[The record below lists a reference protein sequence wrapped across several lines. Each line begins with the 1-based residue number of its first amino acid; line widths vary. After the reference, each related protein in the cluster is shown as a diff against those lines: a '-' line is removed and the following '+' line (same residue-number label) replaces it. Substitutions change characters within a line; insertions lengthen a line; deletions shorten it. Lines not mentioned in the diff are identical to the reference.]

1 MMHFLRS
8 MKTGK
13 RLTVGFGVLLFLM
26 VIIIATVL
34 HGNHMK
40 AVEFDEVVNGR
51 MVKIIRLEKLL
62 SLGGDAASLRR
73 LMLIRRGD
81 KIDEDEATLQE
92 INKEYNA
99 AWDEVF
105 ATFRYA
111 ATKKLANEVIQANE
125 AITEPGQEFLRLLHQ
140 QRFDEATA
148 VLLQETQPRT
158 EAWKKAMVALI
169 DHQKEQAHQSQVK
182 YQNTDRLATL
192 ELGILGIL
200 GLLVGIFSAWI
211 IARSLTRPLNEAIQ
225 LADAIAQGQFNHKI
239 DSSHRDEVGS
249 LLQAMGRMRQQ
260 IQTLIDAQREM
271 AREHEAGKI
280 SFRMDSTQFPGEYA
294 VLTEEL
300 NALINSH
307 IRLKMHMTHIMGQ
320 YAIGDLT
327 ADMEVL
333 PGEKAVLTQTM
344 VQVKQNLGAINAE
357 INRLASAVAQ
367 GDFSQR
373 GDSQRFQ
380 HDFKQMID
388 SLNTMMAT
396 SECNLGHISTLLEA
410 LATGDLNQHIH
421 DEHAQGIFAKIRDA
435 ANHTVHQLTDVIS
448 GIQQAAATIDT
459 AASEIASGNADL
471 SRRTEQQAAN
481 LEETAASMEELTATV
496 CQNAEHAR
504 QANQLSQQ
512 TASVAAQ
519 GGEVVGQVVS
529 TMGEIETASRKI
541 SDIISVID
549 GIAFQTNILALNA
562 AVEAARAGEQGR
574 GFAVVAS
581 EVRSLAQRSATAARE
596 IKALIEN
603 SSDKVAAGSM
613 LASQAGKTMDG
624 IVASVKQVTDIM
636 AEISAASQEQAT
648 GIEQINQTITQMDQS
663 TQQNAALVE
672 EASATACRM
681 EQQATEL
688 ARAVAVFR
696 TGNEVAISPSLPRSA
711 AKTGAL
717 PPAVASLLKE
727 APAPTTA
734 SRLPQHHNAAM
745 PVMAHDDDWQEF

>member
-1 MMHFLRS
+1 MNFLRS

-13 RLTVGFGVLLFLM
+13 RLQ
-26 VIIIATVL
+26 
-34 HGNHMK
+34 
-40 AVEFDEVVNGR
+40 FDEVVNGR

-62 SLGGDAASLRR
+62 SLGADAASLRR
-73 LMLIRRGD
+73 LMLIRHGEQLA
-81 KIDEDEATLQE
+81 EDEIKLQE
-92 INKEYNA
+92 INKEYNEM
-99 AWDEVF
+99 WDEVF
-105 ATFRYA
+105 ATFRYET
-111 ATKKLANEVIQANE
+111 TKKLANNVIKAND
-125 AITEPGQEFLRLLHQ
+125 AITAPSQEFMQLIRQ
-140 QRFDEATA
+140 NRFDEATKI
-148 VLLQETQPRT
+148 LLEKTQPRT
-158 EAWKKAMVALI
+158 EAWHKTMMALI
-169 DHQKEQAHQSQVK
+169 DHQKNQSQQSQIE
-182 YQNTDRLATL
+182 YQKADRQASI
-192 ELGILGIL
+192 ELGVLGAL
-200 GLLVGIFSAWI
+200 GLLLGVFSAWTI
-211 IARSLTRPLNEAIQ
+211 SRSLTKPLNEALQ
-225 LADAIAQGQFNHKI
+225 LADAIAQGQFDHVI
-239 DSSHRDEVGS
+239 DSSHQDEVGS
-249 LLQAMGRMRQQ
+249 LLQAMDRMRQK

-271 AREHEAGKI
+271 AREHEAGRI
-280 SFRMDSTQFPGEYA
+280 SFRMDPTQFPGEYA
-294 VLTEEL
+294 VLAEEL
-300 NALINSH
+300 NSLVNSH
-307 IRLKMHMTHIMGQ
+307 ISLKMHMAHIMGQ
-320 YAIGDLT
+320 YAIGDLS

-344 VQVKQNLGAINAE
+344 AQVKHNLGAINAE
-357 INRLASAVAQ
+357 IKRLASAVGC

-380 HDFKQMID
+380 HDFRLMID
-388 SLNTMMAT
+388 SLNAMMGT
-396 SECNLGHISTLLEA
+396 SEQNLGHISTLLKA
-410 LATGDLNQHIH
+410 LAAGDLNQRIN
-421 DEHAQGIFAKIRDA
+421 DQQVQGVFAQIRDA
-435 ANHTVHQLTDVIS
+435 ANHTVSQLTNVIS

-512 TASVAAQ
+512 TATVAAQ

-681 EQQATEL
+681 EQQAAEL

-696 TGNEVAISPSLPRSA
+696 TNTEVTAAPNLPSPSIATVSTLPVTA
-711 AKTGAL
+711 
-717 PPAVASLLKE
+717 PQPLK
-727 APAPTTA
+727 APVQMNVRRP
-734 SRLPQHHNAAM
+734 SRTQAAM
-745 PVMAHDDDWQEF
+745 AVTANDDDWQEF

>member
-8 MKTGK
+8 MKTSK
-13 RLTVGFGVLLFLM
+13 RLITGFSFLLFLM
-26 VIIIATVL
+26 LIIIVAVL
-34 HGNHMK
+34 HGNQMK
-40 AVEFDEVVNGR
+40 AAEFDEVINGR
-51 MVKIIRLEKLL
+51 MIKIIRLEKLL
-62 SLGGDAASLRR
+62 DIGSEASGLRR
-73 LMLIRRGD
+73 LMLIRRGENLA
-81 KIDEDEATLQE
+81 EDEATLQK
-92 INKEYNA
+92 INEEYNA
-99 AWDEVF
+99 SWNEVS
-105 ATFRYA
+105 ATFRYE
-111 ATKKLANEVIQANE
+111 ATKKLAENVNKTND
-125 AITEPGQEFLRLLHQ
+125 AIMIPAQQFSQSLHQ
-140 QRFDEATA
+140 EQFDEATH
-148 VLLQETQPRT
+148 LLLEKIQPRT
-158 EAWKKAMVALI
+158 EEWRQAILALI
-169 DHQKEQAHQSQVK
+169 DYQKEKAQQSQIK
-182 YQNTDRLATL
+182 YQKTDNIASITL
-192 ELGILGIL
+192 WSLGILA
-200 GLLVGIFSAWI
+200 LLVGSVSAWLI
-211 IARSLTRPLNEAIQ
+211 TTSLTKPLNEAVQ
-225 LADAIAQGQFNHKI
+225 LADAIAQGRFDQVI
-239 DSSHRDEVGS
+239 DTSHHDEIGY
-249 LLQAMGRMRQQ
+249 LLQTMGRMRQQ

-529 TMGEIETASRKI
+529 TMGEIEAASRKI

-681 EQQATEL
+681 EQQAAEL